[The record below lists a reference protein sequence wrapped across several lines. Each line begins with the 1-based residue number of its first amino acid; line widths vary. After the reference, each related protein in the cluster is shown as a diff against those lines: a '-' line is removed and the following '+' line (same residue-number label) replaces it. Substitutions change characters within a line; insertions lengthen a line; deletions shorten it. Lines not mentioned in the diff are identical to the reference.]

1 MLRSRTGFFFFFFPF
16 ASHLEYKCVPVNCAA
31 NSEWVS
37 QGGKKKKKKH
47 AAGRAWRHAHRH
59 NTALVFDTCR
69 PPRPFT
75 RCSSRTNLSLSLW
88 PATDHLFSTSP
99 SFFSQGMQWEFSAG
113 GMCCVCG
120 WQRGGGG
127 GRSALLGSALLSS
140 AQDAGGQSL
149 SKVLKVGALPPLS
162 GSRLTHDWTR
172 PSSDDRTPI
181 PLGFVVSSNFCPGG
195 FLFHFYFFR
204 TTAGCTRTHVCNKTD
219 CCCCCWSLS
228 NVHLLRWEILNF
240 NSQGTLKRFFSRSLS
255 LSLLFSLSLCL
266 CVSVPHAFGRELWYC
281 LE

>member
-1 MLRSRTGFFFFFFPF
+1 
-16 ASHLEYKCVPVNCAA
+16 
-31 NSEWVS
+31 
-37 QGGKKKKKKH
+37 
-47 AAGRAWRHAHRH
+47 
-59 NTALVFDTCR
+59 
-69 PPRPFT
+69 
-75 RCSSRTNLSLSLW
+75 
-88 PATDHLFSTSP
+88 
-99 SFFSQGMQWEFSAG
+99 MQWEFSAG

-255 LSLLFSLSLCL
+255 LSLSFSLFLSVCVSLYRMPSDVNCDIVSNKVSPGRITMKQTYFYVDIFFCL
-266 CVSVPHAFGRELWYC
+266 CAGEEGSTPPRGLWC
-281 LE
+281 